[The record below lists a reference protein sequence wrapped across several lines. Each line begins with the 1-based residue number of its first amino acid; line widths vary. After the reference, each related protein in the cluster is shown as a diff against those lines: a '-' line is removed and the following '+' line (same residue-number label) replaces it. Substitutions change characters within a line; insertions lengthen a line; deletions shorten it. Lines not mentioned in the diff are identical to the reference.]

1 MGEFKFAPKELIDQ
15 YLDNNLFNQNIVN
28 RLTNEDNYWYKIFEP
43 LQFLNLLYET
53 LEVIKLNKD
62 NSGTIFE
69 YIKNLNLD
77 KKQLYCLTTYLL
89 ILIRDK
95 HRGDDAMMNCRQAIK
110 DKLYLP
116 LEYDYVQNVHM
127 NFRIEGLPKPNVRF
141 LSPIEAIKNKLDD
154 YHTCSEKLFYLI
166 NCKHDRKQEIKNT
179 SDIKND
185 ALLED
190 ISLEIERYSELK
202 LLEQTAENKL
212 SEQDDAEPIGPEI
225 IFTEDI
231 VPELRN
237 WFKDLIPSDRID
249 DLDTLL
255 QGRRIDKKIPFNDR
269 QCRLAGQFFYLKH
282 AGKIDP
288 SIKSKNITA
297 WLCNFFKYRNKK
309 GNYQDLSYDTV
320 KRGVGSGYG
329 TPNRASE
336 YIESIWHKRKTISKI

>member
-1 MGEFKFAPKELIDQ
+1 MKQPEFVPKKSIDQ
-15 YLDNNLFNQNIVN
+15 RLENNPFNQNIVN
-28 RLTNEDNYWYKIFEP
+28 RLANKRNYWYGTFDP
-43 LQFLNLLYET
+43 LQFLNVFYET
-53 LEVIKLNKD
+53 LEVIRLNKD
-62 NSGTIFE
+62 NSGIIIE

-89 ILIRDK
+89 ILIRNK
-95 HRGDDAMMNCRQAIK
+95 HSGDDAMMNCRQAIK

-116 LEYDYVQNVHM
+116 LEYDYVQNEHL
-127 NFRIEGLPKPNVRF
+127 NFKIEELSKPNVRF

-154 YHTCSEKLFYLI
+154 YHTCSEKLSYLI
-166 NCKHDRKQEIKNT
+166 NCKHDRTQEIKNT

-202 LLEQTAENKL
+202 LVEQGGDNKR
-212 SEQDDAEPIGPEI
+212 SEQDDADPIGPEI
-225 IFTEDI
+225 IFDEDI
-231 VPELRN
+231 KTELRN
-237 WFKDLIPSDRID
+237 WFKDLIPSDRMD

-255 QGRRIDKKIPFNDR
+255 QGGRINKKIHFNDR

-282 AGKIDP
+282 ASKIDP

-297 WLCNFFKYRNKK
+297 WLCDYFKYRNKK

-329 TPNRASE
+329 TPNRECE